1 MHFAQYYVFMVN
13 IIRIHQIINKMIEII
28 KLRESLSDHV
38 EYPLNISSQNGIRLF
53 YDPCS
58 MILIMRVKVIK
69 LKINS

>member
-1 MHFAQYYVFMVN
+1 
-13 IIRIHQIINKMIEII
+13 MIEII

-53 YDPCS
+53 YDQCS
-58 MILIMRVKVIK
+58 TILMMRVKVIK